1 MMSSLFV
8 NEPATDFSSAANC
21 EKMKMALEAVRRR
34 LGKRYPLVIGG
45 EKIETDSVLSSVNP
59 SKPGEVVGYVAMA
72 NTEHVSQAI
81 EAAGKAFPAWRDTDF
96 HQRVEFL
103 FRAAEKMRQRRF
115 ELAALIILEI
125 GKNWREADADVT
137 EAIDF
142 LEYYGREMLR
152 LGEPIGLGNIPDEKN
167 EYSYQPRGVG
177 VVISPWNFPLAIPT
191 GMASAAIA
199 TGNAVIL
206 KPASQSPVIAS
217 WLVDILLDAGI
228 PGGVINYLPGSGEQV
243 GEFLVKSPLIQFI
256 AFTGSKKVGLK
267 INRLAGDTFEGQ
279 EAVKKVVMEMGGKNA
294 IIIDSDANL
303 DAATSGVIQSAF
315 GYQGQKCSACSR
327 VIVLEDIYDIFLEK
341 LVASAKTIR
350 IGSPEELDNF
360 MGPLIS
366 EEALRKV
373 ERYVEIGKSEG
384 RLVLGGER
392 IKTPPL
398 FSPVPPL
405 HPHAPSLTLPACG
418 EGRGGGTEGGRKG
431 GGYFFSPTIF
441 VDVPPKTRIAQE
453 EIFGP
458 VLSVIKVND
467 LSEAIAVANGTQYAL
482 TGGIYSRNR
491 ANIERAK
498 REFRVGNLY
507 VNRKIT
513 GAIVSRQPFGGFK
526 MSGVGSKAG
535 GPDYLVQFMV
545 PRTVTENTIY
555 DE

>member
-8 NEPATDFSSAANC
+8 NEPAADFSSAANC
-21 EKMKMALEAVRRR
+21 EKMKMALEAVRRK
-34 LGKRYPLVIGG
+34 LGERYPLVIGG
-45 EKIETDSVLSSVNP
+45 EKIETDSVFSSVNP
-59 SKPGEVVGYVAMA
+59 SNPGEVVGYVAMA
-72 NTEHVSQAI
+72 NTEHASKAI
-81 EAAGKAFPAWRDTDF
+81 EAACKAFPTWRDIDF
-96 HQRVEFL
+96 HKRVEFL

-191 GMASAAIA
+191 GMVSAAIVA
-199 TGNAVIL
+199 GNAVIL
-206 KPASQSPVIAS
+206 KPASQSPVIAA
-217 WLVDILLDAGI
+217 WLVNILSDAGI

-256 AFTGSKKVGLK
+256 AFTGSKEVGLK
-267 INRLAGDTFEGQ
+267 INRLAGDTLEGQ
-279 EAVKKVVMEMGGKNA
+279 VERSEIPSIGKAVKKVVMEMGGKNA
-294 IIIDSDANL
+294 IIIDSDVDL
-303 DAATSGVIQSAF
+303 DSAILGTIQSAF

-327 VIVLEDIYDIFLEK
+327 AIVLEDIYDIFLEK
-341 LVASAKTIR
+341 LVDKAKNIR
-350 IGSPEELDNF
+350 IGPAEELDNF

-373 ERYVEIGKSEG
+373 ERYVEIGKNEG
-384 RLVLGGER
+384 RLVLGG
-392 IKTPPL
+392 KTE
-398 FSPVPPL
+398 VP
-405 HPHAPSLTLPACG
+405 SS
-418 EGRGGGTEGGRKG
+418 EGWV

-441 VDVPPKTRIAQE
+441 VDVPPEARIAQE

-458 VLSVIKVND
+458 VLSVIKVKD

-482 TGGIYSRNR
+482 TGGIYSRSR
-491 ANIERAK
+491 ANVERAK

-507 VNRKIT
+507 INRKIT

-545 PRTVTENTIY
+545 PRTVTENII
-555 DE
+555 